1 MAGDLLPPLWELR
14 CATPQVVGE
23 AGAQS
28 LEVEGGSH
36 NLEEERES
44 LNWAVET
51 DWVSP
56 VELVAGLPS

>member
-1 MAGDLLPPLWELR
+1 MVE
-14 CATPQVVGE
+14 E

-36 NLEEERES
+36 NQEEERES
-44 LNWAVET
+44 LKWVGGT

-56 VELVAGLPS
+56 VEPVADLPS

>member
-1 MAGDLLPPLWELR
+1 MAGGLLQPLWELR
-14 CATPQVVGE
+14 YVAPQVVEE

-36 NLEEERES
+36 NQEEGRES
-44 LNWAVET
+44 RNWVGGI

-56 VELVAGLPS
+56 V

>member
-1 MAGDLLPPLWELR
+1 MVE
-14 CATPQVVGE
+14 E

-36 NLEEERES
+36 NQEEERES
-44 LNWAVET
+44 LKWVGGT

-56 VELVAGLPS
+56 VEPVVDLPS

>member
-1 MAGDLLPPLWELR
+1 MAGGLLQPLWELQY
-14 CATPQVVGE
+14 ATPQVVEE

-36 NLEEERES
+36 NQKEERES
-44 LNWAVET
+44 LSWADGT

-56 VELVAGLPS
+56 VEPVVGLPS

>member
-1 MAGDLLPPLWELR
+1 MVE
-14 CATPQVVGE
+14 E

-36 NLEEERES
+36 NQEEETES
-44 LNWAVET
+44 PSWADET

-56 VELVAGLPS
+56 VEPVGGLPS